1 MCIIHQSSD
10 GIRCD
15 CTGTGHVGA
24 TCGIYFP
31 YGPQTNVNE
40 EKVTSEGWTE
50 CHSESM
56 TVRQNSANLDAIMRK
71 CSKSQLMM
79 GCRKVGSS
87 TITLLAAAPN
97 GKEALKVTGDNGQII
112 YGSKWYRREGSKS
125 YGFVH
130 ESSELNFPGQQAPDS
145 SDVKGELRLSY
156 YLTGNHGGYRCG
168 STEGMDFWHESYGY
182 GHGWQRLYYHAEIQV
197 RLSSLQ
203 T

>member
-1 MCIIHQSSD
+1 MTEGLIQTSLKDFLQYENKVYKMCIIHQSSD
-10 GIRCD
+10 GMRCD

-87 TITLLAAAPN
+87 TITLFAAAPN
-97 GKEALKVTGDNGQII
+97 
-112 YGSKWYRREGSKS
+112 RRG
-125 YGFVH
+125 V
-130 ESSELNFPGQQAPDS
+130 ESHWRQWANNLWVEM
-145 SDVKGELRLSY
+145 V
-156 YLTGNHGGYRCG
+156 
-168 STEGMDFWHESYGY
+168 
-182 GHGWQRLYYHAEIQV
+182 
-197 RLSSLQ
+197 
-203 T
+203 

>member
-10 GIRCD
+10 GMRCD

-71 CSKSQLMM
+71 CSKSKLIM

-87 TITLLAAAPN
+87 TITLLAAAPK

-112 YGSKWYRREGSKS
+112 NGSKWYRKNGKS
-125 YGFVH
+125 YGFAHKTSTIV
-130 ESSELNFPGQQAPDS
+130 QTAADS
-145 SDVKGELRLSY
+145 SRTRPELRLSY
-156 YLTGNHGGYRCG
+156 HLCGGPHGGYRCG
-168 STEGMDFWHESYGY
+168 SATLLDNDSTWE
-182 GHGWQRLYYHAEIQV
+182 RLYYHAN
-197 RLSSLQ
+197 
-203 T
+203 

>member
-1 MCIIHQSSD
+1 M
-10 GIRCD
+10 
-15 CTGTGHVGA
+15 
-24 TCGIYFP
+24 YFP

-40 EKVTSEGWTE
+40 EKVTSGGWTV

-56 TVRQNSANLDAIMRK
+56 TVRQNSSNLDAIMRK
-71 CSKSQLMM
+71 CSKSQLIM

-87 TITLLAAAPN
+87 TIMLLAAAPN

-112 YGSKWYRREGSKS
+112 YGSKWYRREDSRS
-125 YGFVH
+125 YGFVQ
-130 ESSELNFPGQQAPDS
+130 ESSELYFFGVHAAES
-145 SDVKGELRLSY
+145 GDVKGELRLSY

-168 STEGMDFWHESYGY
+168 STKGMDFWHESYGY